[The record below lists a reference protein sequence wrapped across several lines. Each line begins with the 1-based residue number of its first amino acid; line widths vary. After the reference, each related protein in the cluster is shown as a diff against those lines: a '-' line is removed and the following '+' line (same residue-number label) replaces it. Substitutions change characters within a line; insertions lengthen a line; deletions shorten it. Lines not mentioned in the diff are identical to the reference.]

1 MSSLVKITI
10 SGEVKT
16 NPEKRYTEDNLAIS
30 SFNLDFG
37 LEGQEKLVKVLAFA
51 KMADRIADSVK
62 KGQNVIVEGKLQTIT
77 KTEGGVDK
85 KITEINAQG
94 IEIVE
99 KSNGSY
105 QSGAGESND
114 TSEVSSDDLIGE
126 DEIPF

>member
-1 MSSLVKITI
+1 MSSLANITI
-10 SGEVKT
+10 SGEVKA
-16 NPEKRYTEDNLAIS
+16 NPEKRYTEDNLAIA
-30 SFNLDFG
+30 SFMMDFG
-37 LEGQEKLVKVLAFA
+37 FEGQEKLIKVLAFA

-62 KGQNVIVEGKLQTIT
+62 KGQNVIVNGKLQTIV
-77 KTEGGVDK
+77 KNEGGVDK

-105 QSGAGESND
+105 QSSSSSAE
-114 TSEVSSDDLIGE
+114 TSEVNSDDLIGE